1 MNNGTTRPLGR
12 KFAQQMKARKLA
24 FRMFE
29 KQTREHPSYENIIK
43 WVEAGVETGC
53 YRFFIDFNPENRT
66 PDNKTHAMLIADAEI
81 RLRLQEFEVTKYKA
95 LLKVFI
101 PSKWA

>member
-12 KFAQQMKARKLA
+12 KFSQVMKERKLA

-29 KQTREHPSYENIIK
+29 KQTSEYPSYENIIK
-43 WVEAGVETGC
+43 WIESGTYIGHW
-53 YRFFIDFNPENRT
+53 RFFIPFDPSNRT
-66 PDNKTHAMLIADAEI
+66 HVALVTDAEK
-81 RLRLQEFEVTKYKA
+81 RLYLDEFTVVKGKA

-101 PSKWA
+101 PSQWA